1 MAFESQKYVENL
13 ATKLPEYLQKAES
26 GDVEAMKKAGE
37 AYAAGGT
44 KKPDYKKARHWYAKA
59 SAEGDVDAIERLAD
73 LLVREATNPKSFFQ
87 RLFFSRKKEFAMMV
101 QAFKLFQLAA
111 EKGNATAMCKLGQ
124 FAAAGVFEPPNPD
137 KALEY
142 FKKAADLGDRA
153 AMVDIG
159 SLYYEQEK
167 YKEGVEWYGKAAKLG
182 DAKASY
188 NIGLYFEQ
196 IVKDYPKAAGW
207 YRRSAEGGIAEAATN
222 IAYLYAKGL
231 GCSKNLAE
239 ALEWYAKG
247 SELGDPA
254 ATLQLA
260 EQYRTGDG
268 VPKDSRKAAE
278 LEKLA
283 KKQSGPWNAGV
294 GDGVAWE

>member
-1 MAFESQKYVENL
+1 MAYESQEYVEKL
-13 ATKLPEYLQKAES
+13 TAKLPEYLQAAEN
-26 GDVEAMKKAGE
+26 GDVEAMKKAAE
-37 AYAAGGT
+37 AYGSGGT
-44 KKPDYKKARHWYAKA
+44 KKPDYKKARRWYAKA
-59 SAEGDVDAIERLAD
+59 AAEGDVDAIERLAD
-73 LLVREATNPKSFFQ
+73 LFMREATNPKSFFQ
-87 RLFFSRKKEFAMMV
+87 RLFFSRKKEFGMMV
-101 QAFKLFQLAA
+101 QAYKLCQVAA
-111 EKGNATAMCKLGQ
+111 EKGNTAALCHLGQ
-124 FAAAGVFEPPNPD
+124 IADAGIFEPPNPD

-159 SLYYEQEK
+159 NMYYEQEK

-182 DAKASY
+182 DAKAAY

-207 YRRSAEGGIAEAATN
+207 YRRSSEGGIAEAATN

-231 GCSKNLAE
+231 GCAKNVAK
-239 ALEWYAKG
+239 AVEWYAKG

-260 EQYRTGDG
+260 EQYKTGDG
-268 VPKDSRKAAE
+268 VPKDLGKAEE

-283 KKQSGPWNAGV
+283 KKQSQSWNAGV